1 MKNIKNSN
9 ENKHFENVMIG
20 SGLQEMVTRYGSA
33 GAEFL
38 KGLRGIDYETGI
50 KFDRSLLDVS
60 NYKINPDYV
69 ERNIKQQAGFSAEIA
84 AVSKKN
90 AEAIINKT
98 GVVTARSEDIAEYGK
113 NHNAVDLVERAS
125 DGTVVTSQMKF
136 VSNYENLL
144 DKIAKGEGGGKNDL
158 SRYLE
163 VDHLDLP
170 TEQVEKAKEYCEQQ
184 IEKLEEQI
192 AKLEQAP
199 NKAEL
204 VDKYRKQ
211 CENFKKIKEKIRD
224 SEITTNEAIK
234 YRMDP
239 TWETIKD
246 IASISH
252 RAGIQG
258 AKVGAAIGGSIS
270 LITNIIAVRA
280 GNKEFGDAIFDTTK
294 DTLKAAGVGYG
305 TAFVGA
311 AIKGTLQQSSSSVL
325 RAVSKTGL
333 PAMVVSTCLAT
344 GGIIKKYALG
354 EIDETL
360 LLREM
365 GAVANNTLA
374 SAAFSAI
381 GQIAIPIP
389 VLGGLIGGM
398 IGYTLTNTFYQNF
411 LLSLDEVDIS
421 EQRYQFLAMRCE
433 AAKQASQQYQ
443 NYLMEVFNQ
452 KIYQLDNETS
462 RLFKA
467 LQDPTIS
474 ADSFCLCINQFA
486 EFLGKDLAIKNMEEL
501 DDMMSSE
508 QKFEI

>member
-1 MKNIKNSN
+1 MNNRRQTYD
-9 ENKHFENVMIG
+9 NKHFTNSMVG
-20 SGLQEMVTRYGSA
+20 SGLQEIVTRYGSA

-38 KGLRGIDYETGI
+38 KGLRGRDYETGI

-69 ERNIKQQAGFSAEIA
+69 EKNIKQQAGFSAEVV
-84 AVSKKN
+84 AVANKN
-90 AEAIINKT
+90 ADAIINKT
-98 GVVTARSEDIAEYGK
+98 GVKVARSEDIAEYGK
-113 NHNAVDLVERAS
+113 NHNAIDLVERAS

-144 DKIAKGEGGGKNDL
+144 DKIAKGEGGSKNDL

-163 VDHLDLP
+163 VDYLDLP
-170 TEQVEKAKEYCEQQ
+170 TEQVEKAREYCEEQVK
-184 IEKLEEQI
+184 KLETQI
-192 AKLEQAP
+192 ARLEQDP

-211 CENFKKIKEKIRD
+211 CENFKKLKEKIRD
-224 SEITTNEAIK
+224 AEITTEEAIR
-234 YRMDP
+234 YRLNP
-239 TWETIKD
+239 ALETVKD
-246 IASISH
+246 IASVSH
-252 RAGIQG
+252 KAGIQG
-258 AKVGAAIGGSIS
+258 AKVGAVIGGSIS

-333 PAMVVSTCLAT
+333 PAMVVSTCIAT
-344 GGIIKKYALG
+344 AGIIRKYALG

-374 SAAFSAI
+374 TAAFSAI

-433 AAKQASQQYQ
+433 AAKFASKQYQ
-443 NYLMEVFNQ
+443 NYLMGVFNQ
-452 KIYQLDNETS
+452 KIYQLDNETNM
-462 RLFKA
+462 LFGA
-467 LQDPTIS
+467 LQDSTIS
-474 ADSFCLCINQFA
+474 ADDFCKSINQFA
-486 EFLGKDLAIKNMEEL
+486 ELLGRDLAIKNMKEL
-501 DDMMSSE
+501 DNMMLSD
-508 QKFEI
+508 QTLVI